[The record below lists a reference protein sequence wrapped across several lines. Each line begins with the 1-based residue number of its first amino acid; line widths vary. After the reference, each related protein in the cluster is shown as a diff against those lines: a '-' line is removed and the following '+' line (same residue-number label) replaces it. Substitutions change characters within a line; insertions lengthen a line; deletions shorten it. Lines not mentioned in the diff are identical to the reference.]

1 MADRVRWEKCTGVGR
16 RRHGRSGDTDLKRPS
31 EEQGGGCFA
40 RQGLLRSGRGETAG
54 DCVYGEEPFR
64 TAALDRYP
72 PTWCRGKGSG
82 LPPRRT
88 NAGPVRR
95 GVSDRSTSLRGLA
108 EQRGAHK
115 PVAKGGIVAEELSDP
130 GFEPWQPGAPGD
142 WRQLLWVKSSCN
154 AVPPFVRPIA
164 SEYPPTLGSH
174 GVPQWDRGDDTDKME
189 PERPKE
195 KIESIWR
202 YDAPQGRL
210 SRAGEGF
217 SPAVSHVQGRIYLTH
232 PFTVIES
239 TAGGAALV
247 AAAQAADRDCRG
259 GSHITI

>member
-1 MADRVRWEKCTGVGR
+1 MAAATARSGRRSGR
-16 RRHGRSGDTDLKRPS
+16 RRRHMSLRTPPGLTGSYHTGGKAREMPCDILGGTSCSTYVLAGAFPTAAPYRLRHRGYGVWIAAPAYHRRPGPTERFGQDYNPARPS
-31 EEQGGGCFA
+31 QAEGSPQASGQRRHRGGGAF
-40 RQGLLRSGRGETAG
+40 RPWR
-54 DCVYGEEPFR
+54 EP
-64 TAALDRYP
+64 
-72 PTWCRGKGSG
+72 G
-82 LPPRRT
+82 
-88 NAGPVRR
+88 
-95 GVSDRSTSLRGLA
+95 
-108 EQRGAHK
+108 
-115 PVAKGGIVAEELSDP
+115 
-130 GFEPWQPGAPGD
+130 QPGAPGD
-142 WRQLLWVKSSCN
+142 KRQLFCVKSSSS

-189 PERPKE
+189 PERPE
-195 KIESIWR
+195 GKIETIWR

-247 AAAQAADRDCRG
+247 AAAHAADRDRRG
-259 GSHITI
+259 GSRITITRGV